1 MFLGVVTYKAYTYE
15 NSVLLAFFQ
24 IKKIDEMAVE
34 RLQQTHEL
42 QSSGIFNKG
51 LKIVSLGISVTY

>member
-34 RLQQTHEL
+34 RFQQTHEL
-42 QSSGIFNKG
+42 QSSEIFNKG